1 MYSEGLRKS
10 VKSISPYLIEGNIQ
24 GVVSR
29 STPLSALPSIC
40 MGSNP
45 VDGKRLIIEDNKI
58 ASDLLADSVAQ
69 KYIKRYMGG
78 DDFLREKKRYCIWV
92 EDEDFEFARTNPF
105 IKKRIEQCYEY
116 RKTGGRDAKK
126 AADFPHRFCYRTH
139 QNKQA
144 LIVPKTTSAARDYI
158 PIGLTNSDTVI
169 NVDAFAIYGAS
180 LFTFGILS
188 SSMHKLWADVT
199 SGKLG
204 SGMRYSAK
212 LTYNTFPLPEFDDLS
227 RRMIEQHSENILFL
241 REDYPDKTIA
251 DLYDPADMPE
261 PLREAHK
268 ALDRAVELLY
278 RERPFRDESERLEHL
293 FACYEQLI
301 AEEQDKIT
309 AKKKTTRSK

>member
-1 MYSEGLRKS
+1 
-10 VKSISPYLIEGNIQ
+10 
-24 GVVSR
+24 
-29 STPLSALPSIC
+29 
-40 MGSNP
+40 
-45 VDGKRLIIEDNKI
+45 
-58 ASDLLADSVAQ
+58 
-69 KYIKRYMGG
+69 
-78 DDFLREKKRYCIWV
+78 
-92 EDEDFEFARTNPF
+92 
-105 IKKRIEQCYEY
+105 
-116 RKTGGRDAKK
+116 
-126 AADFPHRFCYRTH
+126 
-139 QNKQA
+139 
-144 LIVPKTTSAARDYI
+144 
-158 PIGLTNSDTVI
+158 
-169 NVDAFAIYGAS
+169 
-180 LFTFGILS
+180 
-188 SSMHKLWADVT
+188 LWADVT